1 MKSKVL
7 KTSIGI
13 LIFLLIAA
21 SFIAAM
27 KPVYRKVDRAIRS
40 CEKKIVLELEKNT
53 GMKIS
58 YKSLSPSILSKIC
71 IKGIDVLDSKSGQQ
85 IIFVKDRKSVV

>member
-27 KPVYRKVDRAIRS
+27 KPVYSKVDGAIRS

-71 IKGIDVLDSKSGQQ
+71 IKGIDV
-85 IIFVKDRKSVV
+85 